1 MKNKTK
7 IYKLSRGLEIIDY
20 VLNNKLFKHK
30 LDVKFSINT
39 EDLEELLIIIAILD
53 ASDEQYISAF
63 STEIYDGF
71 WLYYSELKEKGF
83 KFFENINKNDDNE
96 YLIGFTFNLSGE

>member
-7 IYKLSRGLEIIDY
+7 IYKLSRGLEIIDC
-20 VLNNKLFKHK
+20 VLDNKLFKHK

-39 EDLEELLIIIAILD
+39 EDHKELLIIIAILD
-53 ASDEQYISAF
+53 TSDEQYISAF
-63 STEIYDGF
+63 SAEIYDGF
-71 WLYYSELKEKGF
+71 KFHHSELKEKGF
-83 KFFENINKNDDNE
+83 KFFENINENDDNE